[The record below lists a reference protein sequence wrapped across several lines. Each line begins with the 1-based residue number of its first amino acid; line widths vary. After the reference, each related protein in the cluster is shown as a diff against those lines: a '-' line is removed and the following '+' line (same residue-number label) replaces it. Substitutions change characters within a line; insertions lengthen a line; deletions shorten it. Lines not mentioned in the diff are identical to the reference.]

1 MNFNKHSELVGK
13 HAFLSASRHSWINY
27 DDDKLYSAY
36 MNSFSQV
43 VGTTLHDYAAKRIN
57 FGMKLRRGDKDSV
70 LFYLLDHGLPF
81 YAIDLD
87 RYYQNLMA
95 YVNDAIGYK
104 MTTEQILYYSDNCFG
119 TADSISFRNGVL
131 RIHDLKTGLAQA
143 SMDQLLIY
151 AALFFLEYA
160 EYKPRDTKV
169 ECRIY
174 QSETVLVHEPET
186 AEISDLMKTIVK
198 FDKRIAKIKIGG

>member
-43 VGTTLHDYAAKRIN
+43 VGTTLHDYASKRIN
-57 FGMKLRRGDKDSV
+57 FGMKLKRNDKDSV
-70 LFYLLDHGLPF
+70 LFYLLDKGVPF

-87 RYYQNLMA
+87 RHFPNLMA
-95 YVNDAIGYK
+95 YVNDAIGFK

-143 SMDQLLIY
+143 SMDQLMVY
-151 AALFFLEYA
+151 VALFFLEYA
-160 EYKPRDTKV
+160 EYKPRDIKV

-174 QSETVLVHEPET
+174 QSETVLVHEPEM

>member
-1 MNFNKHSELVGK
+1 MNFNKHLELAGK

-36 MNSFSQV
+36 MNSFSQA
-43 VGTTLHDYAAKRIN
+43 VGTILHEYASKRIN
-57 FGMKLRRGDKDSV
+57 FGMKLKRADKDSV
-70 LFYLLDHGLPF
+70 LFYLLDKGIPF

-87 RYYQNLMA
+87 RYFPNLAA

-104 MTTEQILYYSDNCFG
+104 MTPEQVLYFSDNCFG
-119 TADSISFRNGVL
+119 TADAISYRNGVL
-131 RIHDLKTGLAQA
+131 RIHDLKTGVAQA
-143 SMDQLLIY
+143 SMDQLSIY
-151 AALFFLEYA
+151 AALFFLEYG
-160 EYKPRDTKV
+160 EYRPGDTDI

-174 QSETVLVHEPET
+174 QSEEVLVHTPET
-186 AEISDLMKTIVK
+186 AEITDLMKKIVK

>member
-186 AEISDLMKTIVK
+186 VEISDLMKTIVK

>member
-13 HAFLSASRHSWINY
+13 HAFLSASKHSWINY

-43 VGTTLHDYAAKRIN
+43 VGTLLHEYASKRIN
-57 FGMKLRRGDKDSV
+57 FRMKMRRNDKDSV
-70 LFYLLDHGLPF
+70 LFYLLDKGVPS
-81 YAIDLD
+81 YVIDID
-87 RYYQNLMA
+87 RYFPNVMA

-104 MTTEQILYYSDNCFG
+104 MATEQVLYYSDNCFG
-119 TADSISFRNGVL
+119 TVDSISFMNGVL

-143 SMDQLLIY
+143 SMDQLLVY

-174 QSETVLVHEPET
+174 QSETVLVHEPEV
-186 AEISDLMKTIVK
+186 AEISDLMKKIVK